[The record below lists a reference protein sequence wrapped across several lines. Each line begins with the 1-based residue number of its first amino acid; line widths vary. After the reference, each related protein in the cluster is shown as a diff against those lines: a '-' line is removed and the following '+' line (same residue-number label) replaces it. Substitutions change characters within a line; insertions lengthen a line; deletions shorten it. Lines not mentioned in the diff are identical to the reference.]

1 MPDFS
6 PGRRQPLRTDISV
19 ALPFFGKKPPPG
31 GMREAP
37 AGAGDRPGPTQEGG
51 AFAEFEMK
59 SQLALYA
66 SMVGVEEVTAGIDA
80 AAEDAALSWASGD
93 AAGAERSLRQALV
106 DPAAAGTEGLWTMLL
121 DLYRLTGARARFE
134 AAVLD
139 YATRFERSPPPWEDL
154 SGAPARPRNE
164 PVPLVTLAGRLSA
177 EVGNQL
183 QQIGVIARKSGA
195 VRIDLARVRAID
207 DGGCGLLRQLV
218 ERLRAERIKV
228 WLLNGGEV
236 AAMLAA
242 QIRPG
247 EAAHRDGWLLLLE
260 LLQAAGERQR
270 FEDLA
275 IEYAITFEE
284 SPPSWEP
291 ARQTPPALAAV
302 GGGEAPSGG
311 LIDGEVFRLEGE
323 LAGAGSETMRRML
336 AFAAEREQPVVECGR
351 LRRVDFVCAG
361 SLLNDLA
368 MLQAKGREVTFSNV
382 NDMVAVFL
390 RVMGIDQVAKVKR
403 RRGSA
408 A

>member
-1 MPDFS
+1 
-6 PGRRQPLRTDISV
+6 V

-31 GMREAP
+31 SMREAQ
-37 AGAGDRPGPTQEGG
+37 ASTGESPGPVQEGG

-134 AAVLD
+134 ALVLD

-154 SGAPARPRNE
+154 SGAPARPREE

-183 QQIGVIARKSGA
+183 QQIGLIARKSGA

-207 DGGCGLLRQLV
+207 EGGCGLLRQLLG
-218 ERLRAERIKV
+218 RLQAERIKV

-242 QIRPG
+242 QLRSG

-260 LLQAAGERQR
+260 LLQAAGEQQR

-275 IEYAITFEE
+275 VDYAITFEE

-291 ARQTPPALAAV
+291 ARQVPPALAAAGV
-302 GGGEAPSGG
+302 GAETPSGG
-311 LIDGEVFRLEGE
+311 RVDGEVFRLDGE
-323 LAGAGSETMRRML
+323 LVGAGSEAMRRML

-368 MLQAKGREVTFSNV
+368 MLQAKRREVVFSNV

-390 RVMGIDQVAKVKR
+390 RVMGIDQVAKVR
-403 RRGSA
+403 RRR
-408 A
+408 